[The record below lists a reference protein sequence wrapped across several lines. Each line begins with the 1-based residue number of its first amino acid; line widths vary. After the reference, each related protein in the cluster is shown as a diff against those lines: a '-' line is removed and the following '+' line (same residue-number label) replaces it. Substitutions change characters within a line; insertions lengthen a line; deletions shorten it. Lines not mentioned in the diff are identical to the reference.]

1 MPFETKS
8 NFDDKKEYFKN
19 LVVIN
24 VLAIVSIA
32 WVIFCG
38 GFSSFYCVVSGADMI
53 KECLK
58 NVSLDP
64 SNAAEKVDVN
74 VSSVAA
80 DSGVKK
86 KTGVSVPWHHKYNIL
101 GENKKPTTAASSV
114 WFNITSKQKELNQ
127 RYAFADTFF
136 KKRADQY
143 VKDVNE
149 GKESFF
155 FSKMWVHGISVFPR
169 LVSYDLLIISEWHAL
184 FQKLTNKMG
193 WGTLLM
199 TSFIGFPI
207 FMGVFAFLNACAALL
222 SWGESIIAL
231 YGQLNFPQDVKEVKA
246 NTTGNIDCSVQTI
259 VKNAI
264 ILFCYVF
271 IVPLVG
277 LITFIPTLSWCAM
290 SLLIAP
296 VYALCLPFKIQ
307 GFIVPTNPL
316 FGETPDNIPKT
327 TKMMKEFNLAQA
339 FLSNI
344 YSFAGEY
351 LIFFSVLYSV
361 FAGLKQDIFAF
372 IGSLVA
378 VLIIF
383 GLFKWYKSAV
393 PDIPEPETSG
403 GAASVSVSSNIM
415 DQSKD
420 SGIQVVE
427 DSKGDLNAI
436 TDNSIPMPVVTSSS
450 TISSL
455 SNPDAA
461 NQSAQ
466 ETVVT
471 PDIKPTESG
480 TEVPTEVPTE
490 SGTEVLSAS
499 DAENKRIPI
508 PSAKKIK
515 EKMDG
520 GGGAP
525 RNKNKS
531 SRKR

>member
-1 MPFETKS
+1 
-8 NFDDKKEYFKN
+8 
-19 LVVIN
+19 
-24 VLAIVSIA
+24 
-32 WVIFCG
+32 
-38 GFSSFYCVVSGADMI
+38 MI

-114 WFNITSKQKELNQ
+114 WFNITNQRKELNQ

-143 VKDVNE
+143 VKDVND
-149 GKESFF
+149 GKDSFF

-327 TKMMKEFNLAQA
+327 TKMMKEFNLAQT

-393 PDIPEPETSG
+393 PDIEIPESASG
-403 GAASVSVSSNIM
+403 GAPVPKTSVAGDATTLQQPSVRSA
-415 DQSKD
+415 
-420 SGIQVVE
+420 GIEEPV
-427 DSKGDLNAI
+427 I
-436 TDNSIPMPVVTSSS
+436 TDPLLGASTTIGESNSI
-450 TISSL
+450 
-455 SNPDAA
+455 AK
-461 NQSAQ
+461 
-466 ETVVT
+466 TVG
-471 PDIKPTESG
+471 ESG
-480 TEVPTEVPTE
+480 TETVTPDALPDGQSGDSTTISNSNPIAEPVTTDTPVSVASTKNPVRLADTETGAPL
-490 SGTEVLSAS
+490 GADAS
-499 DAENKRIPI
+499 TTFGAGK
-508 PSAKKIK
+508 
-515 EKMDG
+515 
-520 GGGAP
+520 GGAP